1 MIKFTNLALVPMAVA
16 MAMAASACDSAG
28 DSGSDDNGSDT
39 GGSAGTGGSATGG
52 STSGT
57 GGSTSGTGGTGATDP
72 TGTVLQP
79 STDGWMDRT
88 DIWNDLGIQGSWY
101 PYGDQY
107 GTKPTESKCLTVG
120 MHMPAECSIIT
131 SPPPPPETGFPQ
143 ATPGMMCTTGEVA
156 VILPCVVPDLMTS
169 GCPEK
174 DYSNMWGA
182 GIGFDVNADKGE
194 DGGMKYP
201 WDPMLS
207 MAGPVIGF
215 SFDIDTVP
223 LPKLRVEIPM
233 ILTDTELAAVVPP
246 LPAGATTD
254 DHPDGAPYWGA
265 DMTYPASPVM
275 PGNNKVTWDLI
286 KPPRIG
292 NYEFL
297 PNKMLGIQFH
307 VPAVPTA
314 PKGAYSFCISNV
326 KFLRM

>member
-1 MIKFTNLALVPMAVA
+1 MKKFTNFTLVPLAVVA
-16 MAMAASACDSAG
+16 LAMAASACDSAG
-28 DSGSDDNGSDT
+28 DSGGDEGSDT
-39 GGSAGTGGSATGG
+39 GGSGTTGGTGG

-57 GGSTSGTGGTGATDP
+57 GGSTSGTGGSTSDP
-72 TGTVLQP
+72 SGTVLQP
-79 STDGWMDRT
+79 SADGWMDRMDT
-88 DIWNDLGIQGSWY
+88 WNDLGIQGSWY

-120 MHMPAECSIIT
+120 MHQPSECSVINE
-131 SPPPPPETGFPQ
+131 PPPPPATGFPQ
-143 ATPGMMCTTGEVA
+143 ATPGMMCTSGEVA
-156 VILPCVVPDLMTS
+156 VILPCVPPDLMTS
-169 GCPEK
+169 GCPMS

-233 ILTDTELAAVVPP
+233 ILTDAELAAVTPP
-246 LPAGATTD
+246 LPPGSTTD
-254 DHPDGAPYWGA
+254 DHPDGAPYWNA
-265 DMTYPASPVM
+265 SSTYPASPVM
-275 PGNNKVTWDLI
+275 PGNNRVLWTDI
-286 KPPRIG
+286 KPPRT

-307 VPAVPTA
+307 VPAVSSP
-314 PKGAYSFCISNV
+314 PKGAYNFCISNV